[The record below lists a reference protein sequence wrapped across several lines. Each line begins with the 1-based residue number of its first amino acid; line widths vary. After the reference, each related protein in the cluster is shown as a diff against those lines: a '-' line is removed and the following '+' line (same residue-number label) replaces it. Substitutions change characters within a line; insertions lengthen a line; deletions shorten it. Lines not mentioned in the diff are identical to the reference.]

1 MTLTASRVIAEFR
14 GLRWMPLQPRHL
26 DYPNAQFLIIGESR
40 GLDHA
45 TKALDSDQK
54 HSRETP
60 LEEMEKLEGE
70 DEIRVKHLKG
80 KRTHQII
87 VVGRMLTEEQVM
99 ILSLLISALVRKN
112 IQKSL
117 LRGR

>member
-1 MTLTASRVIAEFR
+1 LTLTASRIMNEFR
-14 GLRWMPLQPRHL
+14 GLRWMPLQPQYL

-45 TKALDSDQK
+45 TEALDRDQR
-54 HSRETP
+54 HDRETP

-80 KRTHQII
+80 KHTHRTI
-87 VVGRMLTEEQVM
+87 VMDKMLTEE
-99 ILSLLISALVRKN
+99 
-112 IQKSL
+112 
-117 LRGR
+117 

>member
-1 MTLTASRVIAEFR
+1 MEEFR
-14 GLRWMPLQPRHL
+14 GLRWMPLQPKHL
-26 DYPNAQFLIIGESR
+26 DYPNAQLLIIGESH

-45 TKALDSDQK
+45 TEAMDRDQK
-54 HSRETP
+54 QGKETP

-80 KRTHQII
+80 ERTHQTI
-87 VVGRMLTEEQVM
+87 VLDRMLTEEQM
-99 ILSLLISALVRKN
+99 MMLSSPISASVRKN

-117 LRGR
+117 LHGR

>member
-1 MTLTASRVIAEFR
+1 MTLTASRIMNEFR
-14 GLRWMPLQPRHL
+14 GLRWMPLQPKYL

-45 TKALDSDQK
+45 TKAQDRDQR
-54 HSRETP
+54 HGRETP

-80 KRTHQII
+80 KHTRRTI
-87 VVGRMLTEEQVM
+87 VMDKMLTEE
-99 ILSLLISALVRKN
+99 
-112 IQKSL
+112 
-117 LRGR
+117 

>member
-1 MTLTASRVIAEFR
+1 MIPTALRIMREFR
-14 GLRWMPLQPRHL
+14 GLRWMPLQPKHL

-45 TKALDSDQK
+45 TKAMDSDQK
-54 HSRETP
+54 HGRETP

-80 KRTHQII
+80 KCIHQTI
-87 VVGRMLTEEQVM
+87 VVDGTLMEEQVM
-99 ILSLLISALVRKN
+99 MLSLLILASARKN

-117 LRGR
+117 LHGR

>member
-1 MTLTASRVIAEFR
+1 MTEFR
-14 GLRWMPLQPRHL
+14 GLRWMPLQPKHL
-26 DYPNAQFLIIGESR
+26 GYPNAQFLIIGEPQ

-54 HSRETP
+54 HGRETP

-80 KRTHQII
+80 KHTHQTIL
-87 VVGRMLTEEQVM
+87 VGRMLTEEQVM
-99 ILSLLISALVRKN
+99 MLSSLILASVRKN
-112 IQKSL
+112 TQKSL